1 MATELRPE
9 RQLPQNLEAEVC
21 LLGSILLD
29 NEAMGD
35 VVSLVD
41 PQSFYS
47 PANQLLYEIFVRCFE
62 TKKPLDAVILHDE
75 LARRDAL
82 ARVGGPEYIA
92 QVMEAVP
99 SPANAEY
106 YARIVR
112 EAAVKRKLLATVSL
126 IEREI
131 YHPTMETDELLEMSE
146 RAIFEVVQRKGDR
159 RDLQIGEILKQAIK
173 KIADI
178 HDRRARLS
186 GLSTGFYDLDNA
198 LGGGMHPSQLIIIAG
213 RPGMG
218 KTSFVM
224 RIAEHVG
231 LQEKKGVLFFSLEM
245 DQANIAQNMLCAHA
259 RISSWNIR
267 KGLISTEDI
276 QRLLLA
282 AGAFYEAPIYL
293 DDSTSLSVLEIR
305 ARARRFKAEKDIGLV
320 VIDYLQLMEQK
331 NAESRQQEI
340 AIISRSLKH
349 LARELQVPVIALSQL
364 SRAVEGRDDR
374 RPRLSDLRESGAIE
388 QDADVVLMLY
398 RDEVYNEKTTPAPG
412 VCEAIIAKNRSGPT
426 DTVNFAFLKEYMRFE
441 NLAARR
447 EGQ

>member
-9 RQLPQNLEAEVC
+9 RQLPQNLEAELC

-62 TKKPLDAVILHDE
+62 MKKPLDAVILHDE

-82 ARVGGPEYIA
+82 ARVGGAEYIA

-112 EAAVKRKLLATVSL
+112 EAAVKRKLLSTVSL

-146 RAIFEVVQRKGDR
+146 RSIFEVVQRKGDR

-173 KIADI
+173 KISDI
-178 HDRRARLS
+178 HDRRGRLT
-186 GLSTGFYDLDNA
+186 GLATGFFELDDA

-224 RIAEHVG
+224 RVVEHVG
-231 LQEKKGVLFFSLEM
+231 LVEKKGVLFFSLEM
-245 DQANIAQNMLCAHA
+245 DQQNIAQNMLCAHA
-259 RISSWNIR
+259 RISSWNLR
-267 KGLISTEDI
+267 KGLISTEDW
-276 QRLLLA
+276 QKLLLA
-282 AGAFYEAPIYL
+282 AGAFYEAPIFL

-305 ARARRFKAEKDIGLV
+305 
-320 VIDYLQLMEQK
+320 
-331 NAESRQQEI
+331 
-340 AIISRSLKH
+340 
-349 LARELQVPVIALSQL
+349 
-364 SRAVEGRDDR
+364 
-374 RPRLSDLRESGAIE
+374 
-388 QDADVVLMLY
+388 
-398 RDEVYNEKTTPAPG
+398 
-412 VCEAIIAKNRSGPT
+412 
-426 DTVNFAFLKEYMRFE
+426 
-441 NLAARR
+441 
-447 EGQ
+447 